1 MSIKSKFKRY
11 FELEDDVQEYEEFVN
26 EETSYEEPKT
36 RKTRSQQ
43 SFSSPA
49 QAQTSSKAKEPGSG
63 QNVVSLQSIQKSASK
78 VILFEPRTYDEAQD
92 IADHLK
98 NRKAV
103 IINLQRI
110 SHEQAKRIVDFL
122 SGTVYA
128 IGGDIQ
134 KLGGNIFLCT
144 PDNVDVS
151 GTITDMVQEQFQN

>member
-1 MSIKSKFKRY
+1 MGMKSKLKRF
-11 FELEDDVQEYEEFVN
+11 FELEDEFEEVEEYDERFVN
-26 EETSYEEPKT
+26 EEIEPK
-36 RKTRSQQ
+36 RRSRSQQ
-43 SFSSPA
+43 TKP
-49 QAQTSSKAKEPGSG
+49 QAAP
-63 QNVVSLQSIQKSASK
+63 QNVVSLQSVQKGTK
-78 VILFEPRTYDEAQD
+78 VILLEPTTYDEAQE

-110 SHEQAKRIVDFL
+110 SYDQAKRIVDFL

-134 KLGGNIFLCT
+134 KVGSNIFLCT

-151 GTITDMVQEQFQN
+151 GTITEMIQEFEA

>member
-1 MSIKSKFKRY
+1 MGMKSKFKRF
-11 FELEDDVQEYEEFVN
+11 FELEDEYEEVEEFVDERYSD
-26 EETSYEEPKT
+26 EESEPK
-36 RKTRSQQ
+36 RRTRSQQ
-43 SFSSPA
+43 NKQPTGVA
-49 QAQTSSKAKEPGSG
+49 NP
-63 QNVVSLQSIQKSASK
+63 QNVVSLQSVQKGAK
-78 VILFEPRTYDEAQD
+78 MILLEPRTYDEAQE

-110 SHEQAKRIVDFL
+110 SHDQAKRVVDFL

-134 KLGGNIFLCT
+134 KVGSNIFLCT

-151 GTITDMVQEQFQN
+151 GTITEMMQEHFE